1 MKDKW
6 ILKVFLLTF
15 ILATIFGTLAMLL
28 SELNNIVLS
37 IILVLV
43 IFIGIIFDMIGVSVL
58 TSKEEG
64 FHALASKKVYG
75 SKECIT
81 LLRNSAKISSICN
94 DVIGDIC
101 GILSGSLGAVL
112 AISLAL
118 TTKINAAFISIIV
131 ASVISTLTVG
141 GKAIGKN
148 IAVKKCDKIV
158 LIVGK
163 LKKSVNLK

>member
-6 ILKVFLLTF
+6 IIKIFILTF
-15 ILATIFGTLAMLL
+15 VLAAIFGTIATLISNVNNLVLA
-28 SELNNIVLS
+28 
-37 IILVLV
+37 IILLLV
-43 IFIGIIFDMIGVSVL
+43 IFIGIIFDMVGVSVL

-64 FHALASKKVYG
+64 FHALASKKKYG
-75 SKECIT
+75 AKECIT

-101 GILSGSLGAVL
+101 GILSGTLGATLAV
-112 AISLAL
+112 AISY
-118 TTKINAAFISIIV
+118 TSKINIAIISIVV
-131 ASVISTLTVG
+131 ASAISTLTVG

-158 LIVGK
+158 FVVGK
-163 LKKSVNLK
+163 VKKSLKIK